1 MNYHLILN
9 IPQLCVEVYCKKI
22 KALKLWDIL
31 GFDPQ
36 IYTYR
41 RQHTSGKAGGD
52 LQMEGGGCEITLAPA

>member
-41 RQHTSGKAGGD
+41 RQHTSGKAGGG
-52 LQMEGGGCEITLAPA
+52 LPMGGV

>member
-9 IPQLCVEVYCKKI
+9 IPQLCVEVYCKTI

-52 LQMEGGGCEITLAPA
+52 LQMEGGGCEIPLAPA